1 MTKGKMLAIPVL
13 FIMCLSLL
21 GIAYACWSETL
32 YLNGSVQTGEL
43 DWEFIQPFTC
53 YDTPGTKDWNGNC
66 SWKMWQTDKDVGGPT
81 TVVPSDTD
89 DDGDWDTLTVTLNN
103 TYPWYLEDIGFWVHN
118 DGTIPLHF
126 ENVTING
133 QLVGSGQTI
142 FLDLTGDGKNDVM
155 IKYGDN
161 IGQQLHPCGEREISF
176 LILVLQDAPEGA
188 TLTFTMKLLAVQ
200 YNESIWPITRPS

>member
-43 DWEFIQPFTC
+43 DWELRPMFTC
-53 YDTPGTKDWNGNC
+53 LDTPGTRDWNGDC
-66 SWKMWQTDKDVGGPT
+66 SWEMWQTDKDVGGPT
-81 TVVPSDTD
+81 TVVPSDSD
-89 DDGDWDTLTVTLNN
+89 EDGDWDTLTVTLNN
-103 TYPWYLEDIGFWVHN
+103 TYPWYFEQIGFHVRN

-126 ENVTING
+126 ENVTIDG
-133 QLVGSGQTI
+133 QLVSSGQTI
-142 FLDLTGDGKNDVM
+142 FLDLTEDGKPDVKIM
-155 IKYGDN
+155 YGDS
-161 IGQQLHPCGEREISF
+161 IGTQLHPGGILEISF
-176 LILVLQDAPEGA
+176 WILVLQDAPEGA

-200 YNESIWPITRPS
+200 YNESIWPITMPP